1 MNKKLI
7 QYSLAIV
14 AALFV
19 ANSCNKKE
27 TTTND
32 NSEVVIVPSDSLIAD
47 DSEILSDDSATVKT
61 AVGVQDEE
69 QNAIKKEKSEAEK
82 LNEDREGKKQFF
94 FKTFKKASKF
104 RMFFFD
110 LKFNIVKFL
119 IDLIRPFFKF
129 KIERSGIKLILFY
142 DEEKIP

>member
-32 NSEVVIVPSDSLIAD
+32 NSEVVSAPSDSLIAN
-47 DSEILSDDSATVKT
+47 DSEIPSDDSATVKT

-82 LNEDREGKKQFF
+82 LSEDKEAKK
-94 FKTFKKASKF
+94 
-104 RMFFFD
+104 
-110 LKFNIVKFL
+110 
-119 IDLIRPFFKF
+119 
-129 KIERSGIKLILFY
+129 
-142 DEEKIP
+142 

>member
-32 NSEVVIVPSDSLIAD
+32 NSEVVTAPSDSLIAN

-82 LNEDREGKKQFF
+82 LNEDKEAKK
-94 FKTFKKASKF
+94 
-104 RMFFFD
+104 
-110 LKFNIVKFL
+110 
-119 IDLIRPFFKF
+119 
-129 KIERSGIKLILFY
+129 
-142 DEEKIP
+142 

>member
-32 NSEVVIVPSDSLIAD
+32 NSEVLSAPSDSLIAN
-47 DSEILSDDSATVKT
+47 DSEILSDDSATIKT

-82 LNEDREGKKQFF
+82 LNEDKEAKK
-94 FKTFKKASKF
+94 
-104 RMFFFD
+104 
-110 LKFNIVKFL
+110 
-119 IDLIRPFFKF
+119 
-129 KIERSGIKLILFY
+129 
-142 DEEKIP
+142 

>member
-32 NSEVVIVPSDSLIAD
+32 NSEVVTAPSDSLIAN

-82 LNEDREGKKQFF
+82 LSEDKEAKK
-94 FKTFKKASKF
+94 
-104 RMFFFD
+104 
-110 LKFNIVKFL
+110 
-119 IDLIRPFFKF
+119 
-129 KIERSGIKLILFY
+129 
-142 DEEKIP
+142 

>member
-32 NSEVVIVPSDSLIAD
+32 NSEVVTAPSDSLIAN

-82 LNEDREGKKQFF
+82 LSEDKEGKK
-94 FKTFKKASKF
+94 
-104 RMFFFD
+104 
-110 LKFNIVKFL
+110 
-119 IDLIRPFFKF
+119 
-129 KIERSGIKLILFY
+129 
-142 DEEKIP
+142 

>member
-32 NSEVVIVPSDSLIAD
+32 NSEVVSAPSDSLIAN

-82 LNEDREGKKQFF
+82 LNEDKEAKK
-94 FKTFKKASKF
+94 
-104 RMFFFD
+104 
-110 LKFNIVKFL
+110 
-119 IDLIRPFFKF
+119 
-129 KIERSGIKLILFY
+129 
-142 DEEKIP
+142 

>member
-32 NSEVVIVPSDSLIAD
+32 NSEVVTAPSDSLIAN

-82 LNEDREGKKQFF
+82 LNEDKEGKK
-94 FKTFKKASKF
+94 
-104 RMFFFD
+104 
-110 LKFNIVKFL
+110 
-119 IDLIRPFFKF
+119 
-129 KIERSGIKLILFY
+129 
-142 DEEKIP
+142 

>member
-32 NSEVVIVPSDSLIAD
+32 NSEVVTAPSDSLIAD

-82 LNEDREGKKQFF
+82 LSEDKEAKK
-94 FKTFKKASKF
+94 
-104 RMFFFD
+104 
-110 LKFNIVKFL
+110 
-119 IDLIRPFFKF
+119 
-129 KIERSGIKLILFY
+129 
-142 DEEKIP
+142 

>member
-32 NSEVVIVPSDSLIAD
+32 NSEVVSAPSDSLIAN

-82 LNEDREGKKQFF
+82 LSEDKEAKK
-94 FKTFKKASKF
+94 
-104 RMFFFD
+104 
-110 LKFNIVKFL
+110 
-119 IDLIRPFFKF
+119 
-129 KIERSGIKLILFY
+129 
-142 DEEKIP
+142 

>member
-82 LNEDREGKKQFF
+82 LSEDKEAKK
-94 FKTFKKASKF
+94 
-104 RMFFFD
+104 
-110 LKFNIVKFL
+110 
-119 IDLIRPFFKF
+119 
-129 KIERSGIKLILFY
+129 
-142 DEEKIP
+142 

>member
-32 NSEVVIVPSDSLIAD
+32 NSEVVTAPSDSLIAD

-82 LNEDREGKKQFF
+82 LNEDKEGKK
-94 FKTFKKASKF
+94 
-104 RMFFFD
+104 
-110 LKFNIVKFL
+110 
-119 IDLIRPFFKF
+119 
-129 KIERSGIKLILFY
+129 
-142 DEEKIP
+142 